1 MKNGLKTLAMWLIL
15 GIIFILIL
23 SSVLENSETKL
34 TYSALMSE
42 IAKGNVNTIEIEAD
56 GTRAYVTLKDSIL
69 GLSIN
74 KDIVRMDY
82 TIGIKDGRVYISS
95 SNPYVKFNEIQ
106 GITIPKTKQKHWHI
120 GPTIG
125 TGIGTD
131 GVIRPNIG
139 LSLTYSIISF

>member
-56 GTRAYVTLKDSIL
+56 GTRAYVTLKDSKIEKKVNIPSL
-69 GLSIN
+69 ESFMDNIN
-74 KDIVRMDY
+74 E
-82 TIGIKDGRVYISS
+82 
-95 SNPYVKFNEIQ
+95 YVVEEAYQ
-106 GITIPKTKQKHWHI
+106 
-120 GPTIG
+120 
-125 TGIGTD
+125 
-131 GVIRPNIG
+131 
-139 LSLTYSIISF
+139 